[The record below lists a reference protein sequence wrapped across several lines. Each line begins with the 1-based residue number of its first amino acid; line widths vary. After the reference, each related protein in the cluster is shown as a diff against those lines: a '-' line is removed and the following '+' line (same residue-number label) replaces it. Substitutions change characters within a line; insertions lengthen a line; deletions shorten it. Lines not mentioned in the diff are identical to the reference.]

1 MGFLGSRLDSVREQA
16 VRRLVPFPAKV
27 PKAYWPRVTAFAFSY
42 SMGRALLDIVEELRL
57 SPSSAR
63 ILIVGAWGGRD
74 YFWLRA
80 HGYDPE
86 TLDIVNHPWG
96 ETTYLGDACE
106 ESTWKRVIGLYDLI
120 VLCDVLEHL
129 PQDFKALC
137 HISQALKPT
146 GHLWL
151 SVPYR
156 LDAESTHVRAYS
168 PGTLKR
174 LLACAGLAVVRTEPR
189 PGSVAAFPRL
199 VNVLNYGLSL
209 AMPTPSLG
217 GKCMAKTLHVEQRLN
232 NHLLWLSR
240 LGGGVQAGL
249 TCLCGK
255 TNAED
260 ALEANRER
268 FGTVPGGK
276 G

>member
-146 GHLWL
+146 GRLWL

-217 GKCMAKTLHVEQRLN
+217 GVLLAALLRAERRLN
-232 NHLLWLSR
+232 RAWSWLNLL
-240 LGGGVQAGL
+240 GAGSQRGM
-249 TCLCGK
+249 TCLC
-255 TNAED
+255 AP
-260 ALEANRER
+260 ANETEFVNINRSR
-268 FGTVPGGK
+268 FAITDGEPY
-276 G
+276 